1 MGCDW
6 QLGTGLNKQPL
17 CLDKPQQTKHP
28 LGPGSPMSL
37 LNVISCSNEL
47 HALSFRLTLSL
58 EEKELSLRTL
68 EENSLAQ
75 HNEVSQLLS
84 ALHQA
89 QQLHSDHRREI
100 QELNNQV
107 TYSILFSRNRVP
119 PSACRP
125 QLVSPPNNICSFCV
139 LPRDSAH

>member
-1 MGCDW
+1 LFRQTAAD
-6 QLGTGLNKQPL
+6 KVIFPL
-17 CLDKPQQTKHP
+17 VVEVLRP
-28 LGPGSPMSL
+28 
-37 LNVISCSNEL
+37 CSNEL

-68 EENSLAQ
+68 EEDNLAQ

-84 ALHQA
+84 AIHQA

-107 TYSILFSRNRVP
+107 TYALASS
-119 PSACRP
+119 
-125 QLVSPPNNICSFCV
+125 SPGSQKTTCSF
-139 LPRDSAH
+139 